1 MSYSHCY
8 VQWMIVTSFHCVLHF
23 LYLLLF
29 ILLSTITIVI
39 TLFLFLLLINKVF
52 DWTTY
57 HCILFPSPK
66 YKFTGYKWVILWVD
80 LNIIWVVLYFI
91 LLKLVRRWCLVCE
104 SPLTCRK
111 HFLFIFWD
119 VFSVKN
125 YLWNFYWYISL
136 FLIIL
141 LWFFILGNNDN
152 KVWSIQVAVVWKKK
166 CVN

>member
-1 MSYSHCY
+1 MSYCY
-8 VQWMIVTSFHCVLHF
+8 AQWMTVMSFHCVLHF

-29 ILLSTITIVI
+29 ILLSTITIAI
-39 TLFLFLLLINKVF
+39 TLLLLINQVV

-57 HCILFPSPK
+57 HWILFPPPK
-66 YKFTGYKWVILWVD
+66 CKFTGYKWVILWVD
-80 LNIIWVVLYFI
+80 LNIIWVILYFI
-91 LLKLVRRWCLVCE
+91 LLKLVQRLCWVCE
-104 SPLTCRK
+104 SPVTCRK

-119 VFSVKN
+119 VFTVKN
-125 YLWNFYWYISL
+125 YLWNFDWYISL

-141 LWFFILGNNDN
+141 LWFFILGNNDD